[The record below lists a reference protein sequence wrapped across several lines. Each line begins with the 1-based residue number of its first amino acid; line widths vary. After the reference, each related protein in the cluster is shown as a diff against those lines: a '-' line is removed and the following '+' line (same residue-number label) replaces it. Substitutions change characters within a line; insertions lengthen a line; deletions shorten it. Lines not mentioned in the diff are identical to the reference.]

1 MLQVRFA
8 EVNRSVVSQ
17 LGANIFHNFGSKMP
31 FLTTTQ
37 QFAGPQL
44 GNQQS
49 GANNFTISDLL
60 NVFIFRPD
68 IDLAATIKALQQQN
82 VLEILAEPN
91 LMTASGKDASFLA
104 GGEFPF
110 PILQS
115 SSGGG
120 FAGITIQFKEFGV
133 RLNFTPS
140 LTTDGQI
147 HLKVRPEVSSLDFTN
162 ALTIQGFFI
171 PALSTRR
178 VESEMDLSDGQSFAI
193 AGLVDNRVTEQ
204 LSKIPGIGDIPVLGK
219 LFRSRSLNK
228 TRNELL
234 IVVTPRVVQPVA
246 ADKAPHGPEF
256 PAPFLEPAAPARP
269 KPSTP
274 SHQLLLEA
282 MRSGVQDFLPKPVNP
297 DALKEILSRF
307 MQESETKDRSTL
319 EKLIIVMGSK
329 GGVGTTT
336 VAVNLGV
343 QLSTYTHKRVVLLD
357 FARPLGNVHL
367 LLDLHTKFGVRDAVE
382 NLDRLDGH
390 FFSGLLTHH
399 KTKLE
404 ILGGAMQPEE
414 WQSIAVP
421 PLERVVNVAQSSF
434 DMVLIDIGSQF

>member
-1 MLQVRFA
+1 MLTA
-8 EVNRSVVSQ
+8 GIASGDTVSSAQ
-17 LGANIFHNFGSKMP
+17 LMAS
-31 FLTTTQ
+31 
-37 QFAGPQL
+37 
-44 GNQQS
+44 
-49 GANNFTISDLL
+49 
-60 NVFIFRPD
+60 
-68 IDLAATIKALQQQN
+68 LQQTGCVKSIKQWT
-82 VLEILAEPN
+82 IPTDKIIDSAESLP
-91 LMTASGKDASFLA
+91 DVVFLDLSRDPEGYFGFGA
-104 GGEFPF
+104 QIRRIRPSVK
-110 PILQS
+110 LVACS
-115 SSGGG
+115 SS
-120 FAGITIQFKEFGV
+120 
-133 RLNFTPS
+133 
-140 LTTDGQI
+140 
-147 HLKVRPEVSSLDFTN
+147 
-162 ALTIQGFFI
+162 
-171 PALSTRR
+171 PA
-178 VESEMDLSDGQSFAI
+178 
-193 AGLVDNRVTEQ
+193 
-204 LSKIPGIGDIPVLGK
+204 
-219 LFRSRSLNK
+219 
-228 TRNELL
+228 
-234 IVVTPRVVQPVA
+234 
-246 ADKAPHGPEF
+246 
-256 PAPFLEPAAPARP
+256 
-269 KPSTP
+269 P

-434 DMVLIDIGSQF
+434 DMVLIDIGSQFSSEWSQVLRMARMILLVAEANVPALWTLERRLLALKGFGIDPDRSRIIINRWHKGDDEALKSIQKDISRPVFACLPNDFRKASEAVNLGTPIQQNHNNVLSNRYRQIACQLAGMDGNVTAKKGSLGGLFSFSGKR